1 MAPLRALYVDLD
13 GTLLGRGASLFHDGA
28 GAFTLAGARVVERCH
43 DAGVE
48 LVIYSGRRE
57 AQVMEDARLLGC
69 RAYVFEAGAAVV
81 DGGERR
87 WLTHP
92 FLPGTATVW
101 EQVAATGAPDRLLER
116 FAGDLEPH
124 APWHLGRQVSHLFR
138 GRVDEGEANA
148 LVAPDGLRL
157 VDNGAVVEH
166 ADRGWRAYHLVPA
179 GVSKG
184 RAVAEHAVARA
195 YAREECIAVGDS
207 REDLTA
213 AEAVGTF
220 WFVANALAQDA
231 ALRALVGGRRDVR
244 VAAAGHGEG
253 VLEAIETELD
263 ERGQAGR

>member
-28 GAFTLAGARVVERCH
+28 GTFSPAAVQAIEACH
-43 DAGVE
+43 RAGVE

-69 RAYVFEAGAAVV
+69 RAYVFEAGAGLV

-92 FLPGTATVW
+92 FLPDGATVW

-116 FAGDLEPH
+116 FAGHLEPH

-138 GRVDEGEANA
+138 GLVDEGEANA

-157 VDNGAVVEH
+157 VDNGVVTEH

-184 RAVAEHAVARA
+184 RAVGEHMVARG
-195 YAREECIAVGDS
+195 YASSECIAVGDS

-213 AEAVGTF
+213 SEAVGTF
-220 WFVANALAQDA
+220 WFVGNALAQDA
-231 ALRALVGGRRDVR
+231 ALRAVVKGRRDVR

-253 VLEAIETELD
+253 VLEAVETELS
-263 ERGQAGR
+263 ERGDDAG